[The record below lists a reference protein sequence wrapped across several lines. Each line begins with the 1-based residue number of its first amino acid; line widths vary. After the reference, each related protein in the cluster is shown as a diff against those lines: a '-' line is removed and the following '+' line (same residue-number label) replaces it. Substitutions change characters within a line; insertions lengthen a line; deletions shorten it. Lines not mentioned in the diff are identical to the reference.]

1 MQLGFIGLGKMGS
14 RIVSKLL
21 TGGHSVRVWNRSV
34 EPIELLKKERKELQ
48 TSDSVEALIASL
60 PKPRIVWTMLPAG
73 EATEAMLTQIS
84 GSVESGDIVINGAN
98 EHFSNT
104 EKHAA
109 NFAEKGVRFL
119 GIGVSGGIVAVQE
132 GYPLMVGGDKSA
144 YTEIQPILET
154 LSAPKGGYAYFGEGG
169 AGHFVKMV
177 HNAIEYGYMQAIG
190 EGFEV
195 LEKSPYTFDLSKVAE
210 LYRKNTLV
218 SGFMMDRTEEALLH
232 DPKLEKLD
240 GIIAESGE
248 AKWTIEEA
256 AKDDIAVPVIKESLR
271 FRTLSQVDEKIQKS
285 FAARMVAA
293 LRAAFGGHA
302 VIKIDK

>member
-1 MQLGFIGLGKMGS
+1 MKLGFIGLGKMGS
-14 RIVSKLL
+14 RMVQKLL
-21 TGGHSVRVWNRSV
+21 LDGHDVIVWNRSKQAT
-34 EPIELLKKERKELQ
+34 ENLKSADTIENLVNQLQ
-48 TSDSVEALIASL
+48 
-60 PKPRIVWTMLPAG
+60 KPRVVWSMLPAG
-73 EATEAMLTQIS
+73 EVTQGMLDQLHTLL
-84 GSVESGDIVINGAN
+84 EPNDIVINGAN
-98 EHFSNT
+98 EHFSVT
-104 EKHAA
+104 EQNYGDFK
-109 NFAEKGVRFL
+109 EKGIKFL
-119 GIGVSGGIVAVQE
+119 GIGVSGGIVASEQ

-144 YTEIQPILET
+144 YDHIKPLLES
-154 LSAPKGGYAYFGEGG
+154 LSKPKGGYAYFGEGG

-195 LEKSPYTFDLSKVAE
+195 LEKSPYKFDLIKVAQ

-240 GIIAESGE
+240 GVIAESGE
-248 AKWTIEEA
+248 AKWTIDEA
-256 AKDDIAVPVIKESLR
+256 QKDDIAVPVIKESLR

-293 LRAAFGGHA
+293 LRAAFGGHP
-302 VIKIDK
+302 VKKKE